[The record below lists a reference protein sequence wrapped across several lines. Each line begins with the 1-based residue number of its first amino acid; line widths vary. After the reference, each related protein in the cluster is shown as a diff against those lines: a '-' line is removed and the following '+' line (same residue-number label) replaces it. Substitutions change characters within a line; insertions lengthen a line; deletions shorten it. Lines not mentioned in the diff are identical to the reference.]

1 MKKRSLIAV
10 YIILVALFCTF
21 SALYFAHAPLL
32 RAATPITVTTNAD
45 LLANDGLCSLRE
57 AILSANS
64 DSAVGGCTAGSG
76 TDTIVIASAL
86 GAPVTFSLTLN
97 GAGED
102 AAQSGD
108 LDITSDLTISPSL
121 ASQSGAVIVDGNGS
135 DRVFHIF
142 KNAHA
147 TLNGLVVQHGN
158 PGAAADGGGIAVEA
172 VAFLTMNQSII
183 RNNVAN
189 NGGGTMVY
197 GSLTLN
203 NSTVEGNNNGGIN
216 NNGGLLLFTNVTVR
230 NNSGDY
236 GIRNHTIAGLTFNGG
251 TVENN
256 QGGISNDNSTAT
268 LTSVMIESNY
278 TGGGVYNNGNSITR
292 LKISKSQIL
301 SNTASSGGGVSSNGT
316 ATVATI
322 EDTRIA
328 YNKAIGSTGLAGSG
342 GGVFNNGTMTIN
354 RTVLDHNQAFSGGG
368 VRHFGG
374 NLSLINSTVS
384 ANSAS
389 NNGGG
394 VYNDAALVFDFAT
407 VAYNGAGGGDTGD
420 NIFNDEAQISFHST
434 IIANPLHDSN
444 CYNSGGSLSS
454 VGYNLDSVNLCNF
467 HGTGDLINSDPKLG
481 PLQDNGGFSLTHALL
496 TGSPALDTGDSNPK
510 RCVKTDQRGTPRPLG
525 PGCDIGAYELFVEGS
540 DTPTPTATN
549 TPTHTRTPVVTVT
562 YTPTPNGG
570 PTATHTPTPTDS
582 ATAATPTEIVPT
594 ETPTA
599 TSSGTPETPTETATV
614 TTTAQ
619 TATLT
624 PTATETTGT
633 PSPTPTGTIT
643 PATPTPTHT
652 PATATI
658 TPVATNTETPSFRG
672 FLPLIVR
679 Q

>member
-1 MKKRSLIAV
+1 MKKRSLMAV
-10 YIILVALFCTF
+10 YIILVALFCTL
-21 SALYFAHAPLL
+21 SALFGAYSPLL
-32 RAATPITVTTNAD
+32 RAATPITVTTSAD
-45 LLANDGLCSLRE
+45 LLADDALCSLRE
-57 AILSANS
+57 AVLAANS
-64 DSAVGGCTAGSG
+64 DSAVGGCSAGSG
-76 TDTIVIASAL
+76 ADTIVIASGL
-86 GAPVTFSLTLN
+86 GAPVTFTLTLN

-108 LDITSDLTISPSL
+108 LDITSDLTITPSL
-121 ASQSGAVIVDGNGS
+121 ASQSGAVIIDGDGN
-135 DRVFHIF
+135 DRVFQLF
-142 KNAHA
+142 KNAHV

-158 PGAAADGGGIAVEA
+158 PGNAADGGGIYVEP
-172 VAFLTMNQSII
+172 VAFLTMNQSLI
-183 RNNVAN
+183 RNNEAN
-189 NGGGTMVY
+189 NGGGAMVY

-203 NSTVEGNNNGGIN
+203 NSTVEGNSHGGIN
-216 NNGGLLLFTNVTVR
+216 NSGGLLLFTNVTVR

-236 GIRNHTIAGLTFNGG
+236 GIRNHTIAGLTFTGG

-256 QGGISNDNSTAT
+256 QGGIDNDNSTAT
-268 LTSVMIESNY
+268 LTNVIIQSNY

-301 SNTASSGGGVSSNGT
+301 SNTASSGGGVSSSGT

-342 GGVFNNGTMTIN
+342 GGVFNNGTMTLN
-354 RTVLDHNQAFSGGG
+354 RTALDHNQAYSGGG

-374 NLSLINSTVS
+374 NLSVVNSTVS

-434 IIANPLHDSN
+434 IVANPLHDSN
-444 CYNSGGSLSS
+444 CYNSGGSLNSA
-454 VGYNLDSVNLCNF
+454 GNNLDSVDLCNL
-467 HGTGDLINSDPKLG
+467 HGTGDIIHSDPKLG
-481 PLQDNGGFSLTHALL
+481 PLQDNGGFSPTHALL

-562 YTPTPNGG
+562 YTPTPLGG
-570 PTATHTPTPTDS
+570 ATATHTATPTDS
-582 ATAATPTEIVPT
+582 TITA
-594 ETPTA
+594 
-599 TSSGTPETPTETATV
+599 
-614 TTTAQ
+614 TAQ

-624 PTATETTGT
+624 PTAAETTGT
-633 PSPTPTGTIT
+633 PSTTPTGTIT
-643 PATPTPTHT
+643 PATPTQTLTPTPTGTIT
-652 PATATI
+652 PATATT
-658 TPVATNTETPSFRG
+658 TPVATTTETPNFRG